1 MDPASRASAAAYVTP
16 GLRSKVVN
24 PRERSKS
31 PVAGHVTSRSGGSH
45 LEEGDSSISAP
56 TNTSR
61 VLHVEFDTRT
71 GTFTGL
77 PSVWVSAFPEGE
89 RERDE
94 ASLQLSCS

>member
-1 MDPASRASAAAYVTP
+1 MDPASKASAAAYVTP

-31 PVAGHVTSRSGGSH
+31 PVAGQVTSRSGGGGGSAAGSH
-45 LEEGDSSISAP
+45 LDEGDSTISAP

-77 PSVWVSAFPEGE
+77 PSVWVSAFPEGK
-89 RERDE
+89 R
-94 ASLQLSCS
+94 